1 MWDFWKQFQS
11 IAHTQEPGYRHKNQ
25 ISSYPRTRVIR
36 SGQKLFRLA
45 SERGR
50 RTSIL
55 LGESRNFGPR
65 IARDLIFVSIPRFI
79 GMRNW
84 LELFPEVSRL
94 HQKKWV
100 SSQKVCRYANLHNFR
115 LDNHF
120 TWGRCETSGNSFNQL
135 PIPKNLGI
143 DTKIKSL
150 ALLEPKLRDW
160 DSLDYFTYHLL
171 LVTFKSWTRLVV
183 GSRWNNPNYPGLI
196 TLVLG

>member
-25 ISSYPRTRVIR
+25 VSSYPRTKVTR
-36 SGQKLFRLA
+36 SGRKFFRLA
-45 SERGR
+45 GERGM

-55 LGESRNFGPR
+55 LGGSRNFGPR
-65 IARDLIFVSIPRFI
+65 IARDLIFVSIPRFR

-84 LELFPEVSRL
+84 LELLPEVSCL
-94 HQKKWV
+94 PQAKWLSGQKTSRW
-100 SSQKVCRYANLHNFR
+100 ANLLVF
-115 LDNHF
+115 LPDNHF

-150 ALLEPKLRDW
+150 AILEPKLLDR
-160 DSLDYFTYHLL
+160 DSLDYFT
-171 LVTFKSWTRLVV
+171 
-183 GSRWNNPNYPGLI
+183 
-196 TLVLG
+196 